1 MLVENINFDSNLPL
15 TMHYRH
21 IRLIA
26 LIIILMSSC
35 NRSTRTFFQEGVST
49 ELARY
54 RSRQIYDV
62 SYQLHFTVP
71 ESLKDP
77 VTGNVKITFKPLKA
91 RHGVILDFTPGESS
105 VHQIL
110 VNGTTSDY
118 FIMHGHIYID
128 ANELV
133 PRQPNTIEISFTAT
147 NQALNRSENFMYSL
161 FVPDR
166 ASTAFPCFDQPD
178 IKASFSLSLTL
189 PSHWSAL
196 SNGAETNNREK
207 ESTREIAFAATQPL
221 STYLFAFTAGEFEIL
236 EQTRRERTIRIFHR
250 ETDTQKLDNNIES
263 IFEQHFSSLEWLEQY
278 TGIPY
283 PYGKFDLAILPGFQY
298 SGMEHPGAIWYRDTR
313 LLLEQDPP
321 LSLVMRKAAL
331 IAHETA
337 HMWFGDLVTMKWFD
351 DVWLK
356 EVFAGFMADKI
367 VAEQFPGHNH
377 TLQFV
382 LTHYP
387 RSLSV
392 DRTEG
397 THPIRQKLANM
408 KQAGTLYGPII
419 YNKAPIVFR
428 QLEMIMT
435 PASFQQAVRE
445 YLVRYYHSNADW
457 DQLVEILDK
466 YTDRDIKSW
475 SHAWVYQAGM
485 PHITYSHK
493 TPGTIIS
500 TVPSGVV
507 NDFTEQYLGITTG
520 NITMVNHPQV
530 WFHKSP
536 MTVNLSA
543 DTSQWVL
550 LNGQGL
556 GYGYFAMQ
564 PQDVERIASLQIADE
579 TTRAM
584 AYMNMFENFLH
595 ANVNSNTFYR
605 HLTRALREETNQML
619 QNYLLDNLRVWAFRF
634 PDYSLHN
641 DYQHEVNTLL
651 WEKMKNAPPA
661 SARLFFE
668 SWLKITRVEESAQMI
683 RNIYLGKV
691 MPGAVVLSD
700 QNYTDLALEAWV
712 RDSMHVDLVEQEMQ
726 RITNPDRLRRLHFI
740 MPAASPDRS
749 QRDNFFEKMKDPANR
764 NPEPWVTEA
773 LYFLHHPLHED
784 MGLAYV
790 EESLQM
796 LPEIQQT
803 GDIFFPQDWLMA
815 TLDNYYQTEVAGM
828 VKQYLDTTPG
838 LQPNLR
844 LKVLQA
850 SDILTRSSQLQ

>member
-1 MLVENINFDSNLPL
+1 
-15 TMHYRH
+15 MHLRP
-21 IRLIA
+21 ITLIT
-26 LIIILMSSC
+26 LLFIILLSGC

-62 SYQLHFTVP
+62 SYQLHFSIP
-71 ESLKDP
+71 ESVKDP
-77 VTGNVKITFKPLKA
+77 VTGNVKISFKPLKA
-91 RHGVILDFTPGESS
+91 RHGVILDFTPGESA

-110 VNGTTSDY
+110 VNGATSDY

-128 ANELV
+128 ANDLI
-133 PRQPNTIEISFTAT
+133 PRQPNIIEISFTASD
-147 NQALNRSENFMYSL
+147 QALNRSADFMYSL

-178 IKASFSLSLTL
+178 IKTPFSLSLTL

-196 SNGAETNNREK
+196 SNGAETSNTPSDTVRNI
-207 ESTREIAFAATQPL
+207 TFAATQPI

-236 EQTRRERTIRIFHR
+236 TQTRDKRTIRIFHR
-250 ETDTQKLDNNIES
+250 ETDIEKLDNNIES
-263 IFEQHFSSLEWLEQY
+263 VFEQHFSSLEWLEQY

-283 PYGKFDLAILPGFQY
+283 PYEKFDMAILPGFQY

-321 LSLVMRKAAL
+321 LSQVMRKASL

-367 VAEQFPGHNH
+367 VAQQFPDHNH

-382 LTHYP
+382 LSHYP
-387 RSLSV
+387 RALSV

-428 QLEMIMT
+428 QLETIMT
-435 PASFQQAVRE
+435 PTAFQQAVRE

-466 YTDRDIKSW
+466 YSDHDIASW

-485 PHITYSHK
+485 PLISYSRDK
-493 TPGTIIS
+493 STQGSIIINS
-500 TVPSGVV
+500 KIESGK
-507 NDFTEQYLGITTG
+507 DFPQQYLGVTVGNTTTLDRQQIWYQRDPLSTTIT
-520 NITMVNHPQV
+520 
-530 WFHKSP
+530 
-536 MTVNLSA
+536 A
-543 DTSQWVL
+543 DTTHLVM

-556 GYGYFAMQ
+556 GYGYFLMQ
-564 PQDVERIASLQIADE
+564 PADLSLVTSIQITDE
-579 TTRAM
+579 TLRAM
-584 AYMNMFENFLH
+584 AYMNMFENFIQ
-595 ANVNSNTFYR
+595 ANVSSTLFYD
-605 HLTRALREETNQML
+605 HLLRAIREETNQML
-619 QNYLLDNLRVWAFRF
+619 QNYLLENLKIWAFRF
-634 PDYSLHN
+634 PDYAFKRN
-641 DYQHEVNTLL
+641 YQQEVETLL
-651 WEKMKNAPPA
+651 WEKVNNSPPA

-668 SWLKITRVEESAQMI
+668 SWLKILRSDESAQMI
-683 RNIYLGKV
+683 RDIYLGQTK
-691 MPGAVVLSD
+691 PGAVVLSD

-712 RDSMHVDLVEQEMQ
+712 RNSTHFDLVEMEMQ

-740 MPAASPDRS
+740 MSAASPDKS
-749 QRDNFFEKMKDPANR
+749 QRDAFFEKIKNPANR

-773 LYFLHHPLHED
+773 LYFLHHPLHKEL
-784 MGLAYV
+784 GFEYV
-790 EESLQM
+790 KESLQM
-796 LPEIQQT
+796 LPQIQQT

-815 TLDNYYQTEVAGM
+815 TLDNYFQPEAAQM
-828 VKQYLDTTPG
+828 VRQYLDTTPE
-838 LQPNLR
+838 LQENLR

-850 SDILTRSSQLQ
+850 SDILMRSSQLQ